1 MSERFDLLS
10 LVQVDLDATPAITK
24 TSAETAAAMETK
36 ISSLRASI
44 EGQLAK
50 DRAARDAELK
60 ALDPESRAQVRRLEE
75 RVWNDKRRALMRET
89 QEANAEAVEKH
100 LQDLHN
106 QKAKLE
112 SLRELVGK
120 SPAHLLSVRGMSGS
134 EKSANYATLV
144 ERAAPGTL
152 AQLAR
157 KAVATG
163 DLELGAAVANRLA
176 NLDPKAR
183 PIEPQDLGRALVGD
197 QHAALSKS
205 IAQAL
210 DRVEDGLQVAGA
222 WLVGRDLKPLEKVER
237 GLRSH
242 AQAQADHRELGRAI
256 PRRTR

>member
-1 MSERFDLLS
+1 MSDQFDLLS
-10 LVQVDLDATPAITK
+10 LVPVNLDAAPTVTT
-24 TSAETAAAMETK
+24 TSIETALAMETK

-44 EGQLAK
+44 DDTLSKE
-50 DRAARDAELK
+50 RAARDAELK

-75 RVWNDKRRALMRET
+75 RIWNDRRRALLKET

-100 LQDLHN
+100 LADLHN
-106 QKAKLE
+106 AKSKLE

-120 SPAHLLSVRGMSGS
+120 SPAHLLTVRGMTGS
-134 EKSANYATLV
+134 ERSAGYLATV

-157 KAVATG
+157 KAVTTG
-163 DLELGAAVANRLA
+163 DLELGAAIANRLA

-183 PIEPQDLGRALVGD
+183 PIEPQDLGRALVGE
-197 QHAALSKS
+197 QHDVLSKS

-242 AQAQADHRELGRAI
+242 VQAQADPRELGKAI